1 MMTIGSKH
9 FLSHVSLMAV
19 CVGLTATAS
28 AQQGQTAA
36 APVLEEIVVTAQSR
50 TQSLQDV
57 PIAVSAVS
65 ADSLQQKGLQK
76 VEDLQVLVP
85 NFTMTET
92 GIGTNMFIRGI
103 GSGINQGFEQSVAM
117 FIDGVHYGRAQQA
130 RAPFLDLERVEVLR
144 GPQSILFGKNAV
156 AGALSLTTA
165 KPTRE
170 FEGWVDGSYEFED
183 SEYTVGS
190 VLSGPF
196 SDTVRGRVAV
206 RYRDFNGNVRNLT
219 LNRKEPQRE
228 DWTVRGTL
236 EADVTDN
243 LVATLKLETGSFDV
257 VGRHTES
264 FLNQSPAAAGPFRGL
279 TWSTL
284 LRNVFGA
291 EPGVLNAVQDNQRS
305 SNGDFSNNDS
315 DTGLL
320 TLVWDI
326 GGYELKST
334 TAHTKFKYAELCDCD
349 FTGAFLFDA
358 TLNEKYKQ
366 TSQEFRLTSPIGET
380 FDFIAGAFYQTSD
393 HDYGDSIRVP
403 GNSTLIPAVNAQSPG
418 AGTLIG
424 NTEANRVAVVEN
436 DLYAVFAQGTFNFD
450 EAWSIQ
456 AGGRYTH
463 EEKDGTRTLSI
474 FGGGGGPLPAA
485 QIGAPLVY
493 GNLFG
498 ITSTNLAA
506 LGPGGA
512 ALLARLGSH
521 PVAGSRTEKKFSP
534 DVKLVWRGADD
545 VMLYANW
552 ARGFKSGGFDFRSN
566 NRFFY
571 ATLDQSFQFEDERA
585 TNIELGGKFG
595 LADGRATLNLA
606 IYQEKFKDLQI
617 SIFDGRLGF
626 NVGNAATAEI
636 KGLEADLRW
645 LATEALSLNASLAY
659 TDFEFEDFRN
669 GQCYF
674 GQTPN
679 VILNG
684 VGLCDYTGKSNQL
697 TAKVRGNVGAEYTYA
712 LSQDL
717 NLRINLDGY
726 YSGKYDAA
734 PTFDPLL
741 VQKAYALIDL
751 GVAVSDAD
759 EDWQVSLVGQNLTD
773 KQYLQYGQDMP
784 LAGSTFGMKAHYAFY
799 DQGRTIRLQSRINF

>member
-1 MMTIGSKH
+1 VFKHHSTSYRAALLISACIG
-9 FLSHVSLMAV
+9 FPTGAL
-19 CVGLTATAS
+19 
-28 AQQGQTAA
+28 AQPAQNAQAM
-36 APVLEEIVVTAQSR
+36 VLEEIVVTAQSR
-50 TQSLQDV
+50 QQSLQDV

-65 ADSLQQKGLQK
+65 AESIEQRSLQK

-117 FIDGVHYGRAQQA
+117 FIDGVHYGRAQQS

-165 KPTRE
+165 RPTRD
-170 FEGWVDGSYEFED
+170 FEGSVEGSYEFID
-183 SEYTVGS
+183 PEYTVGAM
-190 VLSGPF
+190 VSGPF
-196 SDTVRGRVAV
+196 SDTVRGRLAV
-206 RYRDFNGNVRNLT
+206 RYRDFNGNVENLR

-228 DWTVRGTL
+228 DWTVRGTI
-236 EADVTDN
+236 EADVSDTV
-243 LVATLKLETGSFDV
+243 VATLKLETGSFDV
-257 VGRHTES
+257 TGRHTES
-264 FLNQSPAAAGPFRGL
+264 FLNQSAAPAGPFRGL
-279 TWSTL
+279 TWSAL
-284 LRNVFGA
+284 LRNVFGG
-291 EPGVLNAVQDNQRS
+291 ETSVLNTVQDDKRS
-305 SNGDFSNNDS
+305 SNGDFSNNES
-315 DTGLL
+315 DTALL

-326 GGYELKST
+326 GGYELKSS
-334 TAHTKFKYAELCDCD
+334 TAYTNFKYDELCDCD
-349 FTGAFLFDA
+349 FTGSVLFDA
-358 TLNEKYKQ
+358 TLDEKYSQ
-366 TSQEFRLTSPIGET
+366 TSQELRLTSPTGEM
-380 FDFIAGAFYQTSD
+380 FDFILGGFWQTSD
-393 HDYGDSIRVP
+393 HDYGDSIRVAP
-403 GNSTLIPAVNAQSPG
+403 NSVLVAAVNAQQAG

-424 NTEANRVAVVEN
+424 NTEASRFADVEG
-436 DLYAVFAQGTFNFD
+436 DVYALFGQGSFNFD
-450 EAWSIQ
+450 DAWSLQ

-463 EEKDGTRTLSI
+463 EKKEGARTLSI
-474 FGGGGGPLPAA
+474 FALGGGPLPAP

-506 LGPGGA
+506 LGPAGA
-512 ALLARLGSH
+512 ALLTRLGTH
-521 PVAGSRTEKKFSP
+521 PVSGKRTENKFSP
-534 DVKLVWRGADD
+534 DIKLVWRSMDD

-566 NRFFY
+566 NRFFFT
-571 ATLDQSFQFEDERA
+571 TLDRSFQFEDERA
-585 TNIELGGKFG
+585 TNLELGGKFG
-595 LADGRATLNLA
+595 LADGRGTLNVS

-636 KGLEADLRW
+636 SGVEADLRW
-645 LATEALSLNASLAY
+645 LATDALTLSASAAY
-659 TDFEFEDFRN
+659 TDFEFKDFRN
-669 GQCYF
+669 GQCFF

-697 TAKVRGNVGAEYTYA
+697 TAKFRGNVGAEYVHN
-712 LSQDL
+712 LSRSLDL
-717 NLRINLDGY
+717 RVNADVY
-726 YSGKYDAA
+726 YSSKYDAA

-741 VQKAYALIDL
+741 VQDSYALLDL
-751 GVAVSDAD
+751 GIAVVDADGRWEVAV
-759 EDWQVSLVGQNLTD
+759 VGQNLTD

-784 LAGSTFGMKAHYAFY
+784 LAGSTFGMKSQYAFY
-799 DQGRTIRLQSRINF
+799 DQGRTVRMQSRIRF

>member
-1 MMTIGSKH
+1 MTFGSKT
-9 FLSHVSLMAV
+9 FFPHVGMMVA

-28 AQQGQTAA
+28 AQQDQTAA
-36 APVLEEIVVTAQSR
+36 APLLEEIVVTAQSR

-65 ADSLQQKGLQK
+65 AESLQQKGLQK

-85 NFTMTET
+85 SFTMTET

-117 FIDGVHYGRAQQA
+117 FVDGVHYGRAQQS

-170 FEGWVDGSYEFED
+170 FEGWAEGSYEFVD
-183 SEYTVGS
+183 PEYTVS
-190 VLSGPF
+190 SAVSGPF
-196 SDTVRGRVAV
+196 SDTVRGRLAV
-206 RYRDFNGNVRNLT
+206 RYRDFNGNVQNLT

-236 EADVTDN
+236 EADFSDTFVG
-243 LVATLKLETGSFDV
+243 TLKLETGSFDV
-257 VGRHTES
+257 LGRHTES
-264 FLNQSPAAAGPFRGL
+264 FLNQSPAVAGPFRGL
-279 TWSTL
+279 TYSAL

-291 EPGVLNAVQDNQRS
+291 DPSVLNTVQDDQRS

-326 GGYELKST
+326 GGYELKSS
-334 TAHTKFKYAELCDCD
+334 TAYTKFKYDELCDCD

-366 TSQEFRLTSPIGET
+366 TSEELRLTSPVGET
-380 FDFIAGAFYQTSD
+380 FDFIVGAFYQTSD

-403 GNSTLIPAVNAQSPG
+403 SNSTLIPAVNGQAPG

-436 DLYAVFAQGTFNFD
+436 DLYAVFAQGTINFD
-450 EAWSIQ
+450 EAWSLQ
-456 AGGRYTH
+456 AGGRYSH

-474 FGGGGGPLPAA
+474 FGRGGVPLPAA

-493 GNLFG
+493 ANLFG
-498 ITSTNLAA
+498 ITSTNLST
-506 LGPGGA
+506 LGPAGA
-512 ALLARLGSH
+512 LFLSRLGTH
-521 PVAGSRTEKKFSP
+521 PVAGSRTEKKLSP
-534 DVKLVWRGADD
+534 DVKLIWRSTDD

-571 ATLDQSFQFEDERA
+571 TTLEQSFQFEDERA

-595 LADGRATLNLA
+595 LADGRATLNVAL
-606 IYQEKFKDLQI
+606 YQEKFKDLQI

-626 NVGNAATAEI
+626 NVGNAATATI

-645 LATEALSLNASLAY
+645 AATDALTVNGSLAY
-659 TDFEFEDFRN
+659 TDFEFKDFRN

-679 VILNG
+679 VTLNG

-697 TAKVRGNVGAEYTYA
+697 TAKLRGNLGAEYTYA

-717 NLRINLDGY
+717 NLRINLDGN

-741 VQKAYALIDL
+741 VQGAYALIDL
-751 GVAVSDAD
+751 GVSVADAD
-759 EDWQVSLVGQNLTD
+759 YGWEVSLVGQNLTD

-784 LAGSTFGMKAHYAFY
+784 LSGSTFGMKSQYAFY

>member
-1 MMTIGSKH
+1 MTIGSK
-9 FLSHVSLMAV
+9 FFSSHLGVMVACVS
-19 CVGLTATAS
+19 LTATAS
-28 AQQGQTAA
+28 AQPAQTAA

-50 TQSLQDV
+50 AQSLQDV
-57 PIAVSAVS
+57 PIAISAIS
-65 ADSLQQKGLQK
+65 AESLQQKGLQK

-85 NFTMTET
+85 SFTMTET

-117 FIDGVHYGRAQQA
+117 FIDGVHYGRAQQS
-130 RAPFLDLERVEVLR
+130 RAPFLDLERVEILR

-156 AGALSLTTA
+156 AGAMSLTTA

-170 FEGWVDGSYEFED
+170 FEGWVDGSYEFVNP
-183 SEYTVGS
+183 EYTVS
-190 VLSGPF
+190 SAMSGPF

-206 RYRDFNGNVRNLT
+206 RYRDFYGNVTNLT

-243 LVATLKLETGSFDV
+243 FVATLKVETGSFDV

-264 FLNQSPAAAGPFRGL
+264 FLYQSPAAAGPFRGL
-279 TWSTL
+279 TYSAL
-284 LRNVFGA
+284 LRNVFGGDA
-291 EPGVLNAVQDNQRS
+291 GVLNTVQDDKRS
-305 SNGDFSNNDS
+305 SNGDVSNNNS

-326 GGYELKST
+326 DGYELKSS
-334 TAHTKFKYAELCDCD
+334 TALTKFKYNELCDCD
-349 FTGAFLFDA
+349 FSGAFLFDA
-358 TLNEKYKQ
+358 TLDEKYKQ

-380 FDFIAGAFYQTSD
+380 VDFILGAFYQTSD

-403 GNSTLIPAVNAQSPG
+403 PNSILIPAINGQSPG
-418 AGTLIG
+418 AGSLVG
-424 NTEANRVAVVEN
+424 NTEANRIARVEN

-450 EAWSIQ
+450 EAWSLQ

-463 EEKDGTRTLSI
+463 EKKDGTRTLSI
-474 FGGGGGPLPAA
+474 FGRGGVPLPVA

-493 GNLFG
+493 ANLFG
-498 ITSTNLAA
+498 ISSTNLSA
-506 LGPGGA
+506 LGPAGA
-512 ALLARLGSH
+512 AFLARLGTH

-534 DVKLVWRGADD
+534 DVKLVWRSTDD

-552 ARGFKSGGFDFRSN
+552 ARGFKSGGFDFRAN

-571 ATLDQSFQFEDERA
+571 PTMEQSFQFEDERA

-595 LADGRATLNLA
+595 LANGRGTLNVA
-606 IYQEKFKDLQI
+606 VYQEKFKDLQI

-626 NVGNAATAEI
+626 NVGNAATAKI

-645 LATEALSLNASLAY
+645 LAAEDLTFNASLAY
-659 TDFEFEDFRN
+659 TDFEFKDFRN

-674 GQTPN
+674 GQTPS
-679 VILNG
+679 VTLNG

-697 TAKVRGNVGAEYTYA
+697 VAKVRGNVGAEYTYA
-712 LSQDL
+712 LSQSM

-741 VQKAYALIDL
+741 VQKAYAMLDL
-751 GVAVSDAD
+751 GVTVADAD
-759 EDWQVSLVGQNLTD
+759 ESWQVSLVGQNLTD
-773 KQYLQYGQDMP
+773 KQFLQYGQDMP
-784 LAGSTFGMKAHYAFY
+784 LAGSTFGMKSIYAFY